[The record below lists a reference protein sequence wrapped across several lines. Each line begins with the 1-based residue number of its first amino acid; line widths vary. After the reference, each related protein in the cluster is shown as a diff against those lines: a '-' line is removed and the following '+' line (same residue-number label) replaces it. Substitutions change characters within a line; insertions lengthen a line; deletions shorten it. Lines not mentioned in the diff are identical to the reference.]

1 MSNTWGG
8 AREGS
13 GQKHKWKSGDTKAV
27 RIPEKILDDVL
38 FYARLLDNGASA
50 QPLLS
55 CDRPESLES
64 VHKLKKIRKSVGDW
78 TRKASRTSNPKWYHA
93 QRILNEIRDIIESG

>member
-13 GQKHKWKSGDTKAV
+13 GQKHKWRSGDTKAV

-38 FYARLLDNGASA
+38 SYARLLDNGASA
-50 QPLLS
+50 RPLLS
-55 CDRPESLES
+55 CDRPESLEN
-64 VHKLKKIRKSVGDW
+64 VHKVEKLRKLVNDW
-78 TRKASRTSNPKWYHA
+78 TRKSSRTSNPKWYHA
-93 QRILNEIRDIIESG
+93 KRLLNELRDLLEI

>member
-1 MSNTWGG
+1 MTNSWGG

-38 FYARLLDNGASA
+38 FYARLLDNGVEVSS
-50 QPLLS
+50 LLS
-55 CDRPESLES
+55 CDRPESLEN
-64 VHKLKKIRKSVGDW
+64 VYKVKKIRKSVSEW

-93 QRILNEIRDIIESG
+93 KRLLNEIRDILESG

>member
-13 GQKHKWKSGDTKAV
+13 GQKHKWRSGDTKAV

-38 FYARLLDNGASA
+38 SYARLLDNGASA
-50 QPLLS
+50 QELLS
-55 CDRPESLES
+55 YDIPESLEN
-64 VHKLKKIRKSVGDW
+64 VQTVQKILFEGLCKKP
-78 TRKASRTSNPKWYHA
+78 PKE
-93 QRILNEIRDIIESG
+93 N